1 MFKKALVFFHDLA
14 ASCAAWFLVIFV
26 RFNFEIPPSETYN
39 TIVSALPVV
48 VLAQSSMNVSF
59 GLYKG
64 IWRFASLQDI
74 LNIIKAAIFGIAIIS
89 VILFITNRLEFIPR
103 TTIILY
109 PLFLIGFLTTP
120 RFAYRIFKDKSLR
133 LSRSAAIRTLIVGAG
148 MAGESIARDMLR
160 GACYNPIGFIDDDAN
175 LRGSVIHGV
184 PIIGGVLNLPHLVKE
199 FDIQLIII
207 AIPTASASQM
217 RVIIEHCS
225 LTTVRFL
232 TLPKLND
239 IVEGAVDLGLMRE
252 VSIDDLLG
260 REQIGLD
267 WRQME
272 SFLSKK
278 RILVTGGGGSIGK
291 ELCRQLLKINLS
303 SLTII
308 DQSELGLH
316 ELKYD
321 LSSHSDTEVNFV
333 LGDICDE
340 TLVQNLFKFH
350 HFDVVFHAAA
360 YKHVPM
366 LQNQARVA
374 VSNNVLGTES
384 LARISSEYGVSNF
397 VLISTDK
404 AVKPTNIMG
413 ASKRFAELIVQ
424 SLNTKSKTRF
434 MVVRFG
440 NVLNS
445 TGSVVPLF
453 EKQIAKGGPITVTDP
468 EATRYFMSIPEACQ
482 LIMEASSVGIGGEV
496 FVLDMGEP
504 VRITFLAEQMI
515 KLSGRS
521 VDIIFTGL
529 REGEKLE
536 EELFFDFEQLQET
549 KNEKLFLA
557 NVESLSWD
565 VVSDKLTEI
574 RSAAN
579 DFDEEKIVGILKEI
593 AQLG

>member
-1 MFKKALVFFHDLA
+1 MFKKALVFLHDLA
-14 ASCAAWFLVIFV
+14 ASCAAWFLVVFV
-26 RFNFEIPPSETYN
+26 RFNFEIPPSETYD
-39 TIVSALPVV
+39 TIVAALPVV
-48 VLAQSSMNVSF
+48 LLAQSSMNVSF

-74 LNIIKAAIFGIAIIS
+74 LNILKSAIFGVAIIS

-103 TTIILY
+103 TTVILY

-133 LSRSAAIRTLIVGAG
+133 LSKSTAIRTLIVGAG
-148 MAGESIARDMLR
+148 MAGESIVRDMLR
-160 GACYNPIGFIDDDAN
+160 GAYYNPIGFIDDDAN
-175 LRGSVIHGV
+175 LKGSVIHGV
-184 PIIGGVLNLPHLVKE
+184 PILGGVLNISHLVKK

-207 AIPTASASQM
+207 AIPSASATQM
-217 RVIIEHCS
+217 RVIIEQCS

-239 IVEGAVDLGLMRE
+239 IVEGSVDLGSMRE

-267 WRQME
+267 WRQMDA
-272 SFLSKK
+272 FLSKK
-278 RILVTGGGGSIGK
+278 KILVTGGGGSIGK
-291 ELCRQLLKINLS
+291 ELCHQLLKINLS

-316 ELKYD
+316 ELKHD
-321 LSSHSDTEVNFV
+321 LSSHSDAKVHFV

-340 TLVQNLFKFH
+340 TLVQNLFKNQ

-360 YKHVPM
+360 YKHVPI

-384 LARISSEYGVSNF
+384 IARISSENGVSNF

-404 AVKPTNIMG
+404 AVKPSNIMG

-453 EKQIAKGGPITVTDP
+453 EKQIAKGGPVTVTHP

-482 LIMEASSVGIGGEV
+482 LIMEASSVGVGGEI

-504 VRITFLAEQMI
+504 VRIMFLAEQMI
-515 KLSGRS
+515 SLSGKP
-521 VDIIFTGL
+521 VDMTFIGL

-549 KNEKLFLA
+549 KNKKLFLA

-565 VVSDKLTEI
+565 VVSDKLEKV
-574 RSAAN
+574 RSAVN
-579 DFDEEKIVGILKEI
+579 SYDEEKIAGILKQI
-593 AQLG
+593 AELD

>member
-14 ASCAAWFLVIFV
+14 ASCAAWFLVVFV

-48 VLAQSSMNVSF
+48 LLAQSSMNVSF

-74 LNIIKAAIFGIAIIS
+74 LNIIKSAIFGIAIIS

-133 LSRSAAIRTLIVGAG
+133 LSRSASIRTLIVGAG

-160 GACYNPIGFIDDDAN
+160 EAYYNPIGFIDDDAN

-184 PIIGGVLNLPHLVKE
+184 PIIGGVLNIPHLVKE

-217 RVIIEHCS
+217 RVIIEQCS

-239 IVEGAVDLGLMRE
+239 IVEGSVDLGLMRE

-267 WRQME
+267 WAQME
-272 SFLSKK
+272 AFLSKK

-316 ELKYD
+316 ELKHD
-321 LSSHSDTEVNFV
+321 LSSHSNAEVNFV
-333 LGDICDE
+333 LGDVCDE
-340 TLVQNLFKFH
+340 TLLENLFKIR

-384 LARISSEYGVSNF
+384 IARISSEHGVSNF

-424 SLNTKSKTRF
+424 SLNTKSETRF

-453 EKQIAKGGPITVTDP
+453 EKQIAKGGPVTVTHP

-482 LIMEASSVGIGGEV
+482 LIMEASSVGVGGEV

-521 VDIIFTGL
+521 VDMIFTGL

-557 NVESLSWD
+557 NVESLSWN
-565 VVSDKLTEI
+565 VVSDKLTEV

>member
-1 MFKKALVFFHDLA
+1 MFKKALVFLHDLA
-14 ASCAAWFLVIFV
+14 ASCAAWLLVVFV
-26 RFNFEIPPSETYN
+26 RFNFEIPPSETYD
-39 TIVSALPVV
+39 TIVAALPVV
-48 VLAQSSMNVSF
+48 LLAQSSMNVSF

-74 LNIIKAAIFGIAIIS
+74 LNILKSAIFGVAIIS

-103 TTIILY
+103 TTVILY

-133 LSRSAAIRTLIVGAG
+133 LSKSTAIRTLIVGAG
-148 MAGESIARDMLR
+148 MAGESIVRDMLR
-160 GACYNPIGFIDDDAN
+160 GAYYNPIGFIDDDAN
-175 LRGSVIHGV
+175 LKGSVIHGV
-184 PIIGGVLNLPHLVKE
+184 PILGGVLNISHLVKK

-207 AIPTASASQM
+207 AIPSASATQM
-217 RVIIEHCS
+217 RVIIEQCS

-239 IVEGAVDLGLMRE
+239 IVEGSVDLGSMRE

-267 WRQME
+267 WRQMDA
-272 SFLSKK
+272 FLSKK
-278 RILVTGGGGSIGK
+278 KILVTGGGGSIGK
-291 ELCRQLLKINLS
+291 ELCHQLLKINLS

-316 ELKYD
+316 ELKHD
-321 LSSHSDTEVNFV
+321 LSSHSDAKVHFV

-340 TLVQNLFKFH
+340 TLVQNLFKNQ

-384 LARISSEYGVSNF
+384 IARISSENGVSNF

-404 AVKPTNIMG
+404 AVKPSNIMG

-453 EKQIAKGGPITVTDP
+453 EKQIAKGGPVTVTHP

-482 LIMEASSVGIGGEV
+482 LIMEASSVGVGGEI

-504 VRITFLAEQMI
+504 VRIMFLAEQMI
-515 KLSGRS
+515 SLSGKP
-521 VDIIFTGL
+521 VDMTFIGL

-549 KNEKLFLA
+549 KNKKLFLA

-565 VVSDKLTEI
+565 VVSDKLEKV
-574 RSAAN
+574 RSAVN
-579 DFDEEKIVGILKEI
+579 SYDEEKIAGILKQI
-593 AQLG
+593 AELD

>member
-1 MFKKALVFFHDLA
+1 MFKKALVFLHDLA
-14 ASCAAWFLVIFV
+14 ASCAAWFLVVFV
-26 RFNFEIPPSETYN
+26 RFNFEIPPSETYD
-39 TIVSALPVV
+39 TIVAALPVV
-48 VLAQSSMNVSF
+48 LLAQSSMNVSF

-74 LNIIKAAIFGIAIIS
+74 LNILKSAIFGVAIIS

-103 TTIILY
+103 TTVILY

-133 LSRSAAIRTLIVGAG
+133 LSKSTAIRTLIVGAG
-148 MAGESIARDMLR
+148 MAGESIVRDMLR
-160 GACYNPIGFIDDDAN
+160 GAYYNPIGFIDDDAN
-175 LRGSVIHGV
+175 LKGSVIHGV
-184 PIIGGVLNLPHLVKE
+184 PILGGVLNISHLVKK

-207 AIPTASASQM
+207 AIPSASATQM
-217 RVIIEHCS
+217 RVIIEQCS

-239 IVEGAVDLGLMRE
+239 IVEGSVDLGSMRE

-267 WRQME
+267 WRQMDA
-272 SFLSKK
+272 FLSKK
-278 RILVTGGGGSIGK
+278 KILVTGGGGSIGK
-291 ELCRQLLKINLS
+291 ELCHQLLKINLS

-316 ELKYD
+316 ELKHD
-321 LSSHSDTEVNFV
+321 LSSHSDAKVHFV

-340 TLVQNLFKFH
+340 TLVQNLFKNQ

-384 LARISSEYGVSNF
+384 IARISSENGVSNF

-404 AVKPTNIMG
+404 AVKPSNIMG

-424 SLNTKSKTRF
+424 SINTKSKTRF

-453 EKQIAKGGPITVTDP
+453 EKQIAKGGPVTVTHP

-482 LIMEASSVGIGGEV
+482 LIMEASSVGVGGEI

-504 VRITFLAEQMI
+504 VRIMFLAEQMI
-515 KLSGRS
+515 SLSGKP
-521 VDIIFTGL
+521 VDMTFIGL

-549 KNEKLFLA
+549 KNKKLFLA

-565 VVSDKLTEI
+565 VVSDKLEKV
-574 RSAAN
+574 RSAVN
-579 DFDEEKIVGILKEI
+579 SYDEEKIAGILKQI
-593 AQLG
+593 AELD

>member
-1 MFKKALVFFHDLA
+1 MFKKALVFLHDLA
-14 ASCAAWFLVIFV
+14 ASCAAWFLVVFV
-26 RFNFEIPPSETYN
+26 RFNFEIPPSETYD
-39 TIVSALPVV
+39 TIVAALPVV
-48 VLAQSSMNVSF
+48 LLAQSSMNVSF

-74 LNIIKAAIFGIAIIS
+74 LNILKSAIFGVAIIS

-103 TTIILY
+103 TTVILY

-133 LSRSAAIRTLIVGAG
+133 LSKSTAIRTLIVGAG
-148 MAGESIARDMLR
+148 MAGESIVRDMLR
-160 GACYNPIGFIDDDAN
+160 GSYYNPIGFIDDDAN
-175 LRGSVIHGV
+175 LKGSVIHGV
-184 PIIGGVLNLPHLVKE
+184 PILGGVLNISHLVKK

-207 AIPTASASQM
+207 AIPSASATQM
-217 RVIIEHCS
+217 RVIIEQCS

-239 IVEGAVDLGLMRE
+239 IVEGSVDLGSMRE

-267 WRQME
+267 WRQMDA
-272 SFLSKK
+272 FLSKK
-278 RILVTGGGGSIGK
+278 KILVTGGGGSIGK
-291 ELCRQLLKINLS
+291 ELCHQLLKINLS

-316 ELKYD
+316 ELKHD
-321 LSSHSDTEVNFV
+321 LSSHSDAKVHFV

-340 TLVQNLFKFH
+340 TLVQNLFKNQ

-384 LARISSEYGVSNF
+384 IARISSENGVSNF

-404 AVKPTNIMG
+404 AVKPSNIMG

-453 EKQIAKGGPITVTDP
+453 EKQIAKGGPVTVTHP

-482 LIMEASSVGIGGEV
+482 LIMEASSVGVGGEI

-504 VRITFLAEQMI
+504 VRIMFLAEQMI
-515 KLSGRS
+515 SLSGKP
-521 VDIIFTGL
+521 VDMTFIGL

-549 KNEKLFLA
+549 KNKKLFLA

-565 VVSDKLTEI
+565 VVSDKLEKV
-574 RSAAN
+574 RSAVN
-579 DFDEEKIVGILKEI
+579 SYDEEKIAGILKQI
-593 AQLG
+593 AELD

>member
-1 MFKKALVFFHDLA
+1 M
-14 ASCAAWFLVIFV
+14 
-26 RFNFEIPPSETYN
+26 
-39 TIVSALPVV
+39 
-48 VLAQSSMNVSF
+48 
-59 GLYKG
+59 
-64 IWRFASLQDI
+64 
-74 LNIIKAAIFGIAIIS
+74 
-89 VILFITNRLEFIPR
+89 
-103 TTIILY
+103 
-109 PLFLIGFLTTP
+109 
-120 RFAYRIFKDKSLR
+120 
-133 LSRSAAIRTLIVGAG
+133 
-148 MAGESIARDMLR
+148 
-160 GACYNPIGFIDDDAN
+160 
-175 LRGSVIHGV
+175 IHGV
-184 PIIGGVLNLPHLVKE
+184 PILGGVLNIPHLVKK

-207 AIPTASASQM
+207 AIPSASASQM
-217 RVIIEHCS
+217 RVIIEQCS

-239 IVEGAVDLGLMRE
+239 IVEGSVDLGSMRE

-267 WRQME
+267 WRQMDA
-272 SFLSKK
+272 FLSKK
-278 RILVTGGGGSIGK
+278 KILVTGGGGSIGK
-291 ELCRQLLKINLS
+291 ELCHQLLKINLS

-316 ELKYD
+316 ELKHD
-321 LSSHSDTEVNFV
+321 LSSHSDAKVHFV

-340 TLVQNLFKFH
+340 TLVQNLFKNQ

-384 LARISSEYGVSNF
+384 IARISSENGVSNF

-404 AVKPTNIMG
+404 AVKPSNIMG

-453 EKQIAKGGPITVTDP
+453 EKQIAKGGPVTVTHP

-482 LIMEASSVGIGGEV
+482 LIMEASSVGVGGEI

-504 VRITFLAEQMI
+504 VRIMFLAEQMI
-515 KLSGRS
+515 SLSGKP
-521 VDIIFTGL
+521 VDMTFIGL

-549 KNEKLFLA
+549 KNKKLFLA

-565 VVSDKLTEI
+565 VVSDKLREGSF
-574 RSAAN
+574 RS
-579 DFDEEKIVGILKEI
+579 E
-593 AQLG
+593 